1 MNTAIVLAQQ
11 GSRVLLVDADMRRA
25 AVHKAVGMRP
35 TAEGLSTLLA
45 GQVEVAEVCQ
55 THPQIANL
63 KLIFAGPTPPHPAEM
78 LGSAQLCH
86 GTPEASLPLIEQGN
100 GELDHGSNV
109 PYAILPLCFGPQ

>member
-1 MNTAIVLAQQ
+1 MAAEYRDSIARDLAP
-11 GSRVLLVDADMRRA
+11 LHPLVHRTDR
-25 AVHKAVGMRP
+25 G
-35 TAEGLSTLLA
+35 
-45 GQVEVAEVCQ
+45 
-55 THPQIANL
+55 ANL
-63 KLIFAGPTPPHPAEM
+63 HAQRIVFL